1 VTTHCEIA
9 EVVARAREGDQQAWS
24 ELVRRYAAL
33 VWAVAREHRLSR
45 ADAADAS
52 QNTWIALAEN
62 LGSLR
67 EPKRIAGW
75 LATTARREC
84 LRIHAAH
91 RRELPAEW
99 LDEPVP
105 GPEPTVL
112 RAARDQVLWQAVAAL
127 SESCR
132 RLLRLYA
139 HAPELTYA
147 DLCAAVGLAEGSIG
161 PTKGRCLKQLRRKL
175 AILDVREESAG

>member
-1 VTTHCEIA
+1 MATHCEIA
-9 EVVARAREGDQQAWS
+9 EVVTRARSGDQQAWC

-33 VWAVAREHRLSR
+33 VWAVAREHRLNR

-62 LGSLR
+62 LDTLR
-67 EPKRIAGW
+67 EPRRIAGW

-84 LRIHAAH
+84 LRIHAAR
-91 RRELPAEW
+91 RREVPAEW
-99 LDEPVP
+99 LDEPVG

-112 RAARDQVLWQAVAAL
+112 RAARDRALWRAVAAL

-147 DLCAAVGLAEGSIG
+147 DLCAALGLAEGSIG
-161 PTKGRCLKQLRRKL
+161 PTKGRCLRQLRRQL